1 MHIVDVKLENIKSH
15 RNSSFNF
22 ERGTTAIV
30 GENGAGKTTIIE
42 AVAWALF
49 DLLDYKKDDFVSRGE
64 KKGSVQVTFESG
76 TDERR
81 YTVYRDTGTGYNIFD
96 PELGVKVADKKEDVG
111 RFLREHLGVEPGTD
125 LELLFRSAIGVPQG
139 TFTAIFLDTAARRKE
154 AFDKLL
160 KVEEYRQSS
169 EKLRA
174 TSRYV
179 ETQIMNVREKIAHS
193 EGELAN
199 FDRIESEHKEIVSQL
214 DTLGRA
220 LSDLKLDSDKKRS
233 ELQQFDKEESTV
245 RDAQAALDKLRAEL
259 ATSEVLLKQKQG
271 EADTARD
278 AVKKIEIVEGD
289 HQLHLAALAEL
300 KTLEKQRGE
309 RDKILAEL
317 KTVETAAIRMEAE
330 QKNLAA
336 ALERSENAANEIKV
350 LEPQIEQQKK
360 LETKREY
367 LRGKLSDAKAYKAQ
381 IGAIEAKLIVLRDD
395 FKKTEADVKEAQEK
409 SRAAAEVEA
418 LSTRDIEITRRIAQ
432 LQAKL
437 ESDERFQREIKNGL
451 CPILTEKCLNL
462 KEGQTLEAFVSSQF
476 DETRAEIGVAEN
488 EHTKIAVSL
497 KAAREAEQFLKAL
510 ETLQKRHE
518 EVKALGLKLGTDK
531 KSAEKRAAELPKF
544 EGESEETEKLLTD
557 LKDPR
562 GRVESLGR
570 EAEGVAAIKEKA
582 AANEKEAAALN
593 DKKISLSQA
602 LEKFAGFEPDWVK
615 FSEQRDSTAGAHR
628 EYLTNELSA
637 KALPEREKELENLTG
652 EFDKIKTRAQS
663 AEQQFDETAKNYD
676 REKHNTV
683 RAELLSLEKELAETN
698 ARLSLTKT
706 RQGELEKELG
716 RLSEVRILMRAEY
729 VEKDRLDKIGEVTKF
744 IRDTLKEAAPRVAKL
759 RIYQVSN
766 EANQIFREI
775 TGNPERSLKWTED
788 YGLVLEEGGYER
800 PFQSLSGGEQMAAAL
815 SIRLALLKQLS
826 DVRLAFFDEPTTNM
840 DAERRQNLAEQI
852 SQITEKHTFDQL
864 FVISHDDTFE
874 DYVNNIVKVGASE
887 EEKVISTA
895 AA

>member
-49 DLLDYKKDDFVSRGE
+49 DLLDYKKDDFVRRGE

-179 ETQIMNVREKIAHS
+179 ENQVMNVREKIAHS

-199 FDRIESEHKEIVSQL
+199 FDRIEAEHKDIALQL
-214 DTLGRA
+214 DALDRA
-220 LSDLKLDSDKKRS
+220 LSELKLESDKKRS
-233 ELQQFDKEESTV
+233 QLQQFDKEESAV

-271 EADTARD
+271 EVDTARE
-278 AVKKIEIVEGD
+278 AVKKIGTVEDD
-289 HQLHLAALAEL
+289 HQRHLAALAEL

-317 KTVETAAIRMEAE
+317 KTVETAAIKMEAE
-330 QKNLAA
+330 QKNLRA

-360 LETKREY
+360 IETKREY

-381 IGAIEAKLIVLRDD
+381 IGSIEAKLIVLRDD

-418 LSTRDIEITRRIAQ
+418 LSTRDTEITRRIAQ

-488 EHTKIAVSL
+488 EQVKIAVSL
-497 KAAREAEQFLKAL
+497 KTAREAEQFLKAL

-531 KSAEKRAAELPKF
+531 KSAEKRADELPKF
-544 EGESEETEKLLTD
+544 EAELDEAEKLLAE

-562 GRVESLGR
+562 GRVEALAR
-570 EAEGVAAIKEKA
+570 EAEGIAAVKEKA
-582 AANEKEAAALN
+582 GSNESELAVSN
-593 DKKISLSQA
+593 DKKMSLSQT
-602 LEKFAGFEPDWVK
+602 LEKFAGFEQDWTK
-615 FSEQRDSTAGAHR
+615 FSDQRDSTAGAHR

-652 EFDKIKTRAQS
+652 DFDKISTGAQS
-663 AEQQFDETAKNYD
+663 AEQQFNETAKNYD
-676 REKHNTV
+676 REKHTLV

-698 ARLSLTKT
+698 ARLSLTKN

-716 RLSEVRILMRAEY
+716 RLSEVRMVMRAEY
-729 VEKDRLDKIGEVTKF
+729 LEKDRLDKIGEVTKF

-874 DYVNNIVKVGASE
+874 DYVNNIVKVGDNE
-887 EEKVISTA
+887 ENIEKAVA
-895 AA
+895 A

>member
-1 MHIVDVKLENIKSH
+1 M
-15 RNSSFNF
+15 
-22 ERGTTAIV
+22 

-49 DLLDYKKDDFVSRGE
+49 DLLDYKKDDFVRRGE
-64 KKGSVQVTFESG
+64 KKGSVLVTFESG

-179 ETQIMNVREKIAHS
+179 ENQIMNVREKIAHS
-193 EGELAN
+193 EGELAG
-199 FDRIESEHKEIVSQL
+199 FDRIEAEHKEIVLQL
-214 DTLGRA
+214 DALGGA
-220 LSDLKLDSDKKRS
+220 LSELKLESDKKRS
-233 ELQQFDKEESTV
+233 QLQQFDKEESAV
-245 RDAQAALDKLRAEL
+245 RDAQMALDKLRAEL

-271 EADTARD
+271 EVDTARE
-278 AVKKIEIVEGD
+278 AVKKIGTVEAG
-289 HQLHLAALAEL
+289 HQRHLAALAEL

-317 KTVETAAIRMEAE
+317 KTVETAAIKMEAE
-330 QKNLAA
+330 QKNLRA

-381 IGAIEAKLIVLRDD
+381 IGSIEAKLIVLRDD

-418 LSTRDIEITRRIAQ
+418 LSTRDIEVTRRIAS

-488 EHTKIAVSL
+488 EQVKIAVAL
-497 KAAREAEQFLKAL
+497 KTARQAEQFLKAL

-544 EGESEETEKLLTD
+544 EGELDEAEKLLAE

-562 GRVESLGR
+562 GRVEALTR
-570 EAEGVAAIKEKA
+570 EAQDIAATREKVGSNEREIA
-582 AANEKEAAALN
+582 ASN
-593 DKKISLSQA
+593 DKKMSLSQT
-602 LEKFAGFEPDWVK
+602 LEKFAGFESDWAR
-615 FSEQRDSTAGAHR
+615 FSDQRDGTADAHR

-637 KALPEREKELENLTG
+637 KALPEREKELENLTAG
-652 EFDKIKTRAQS
+652 FDKIRTGAES
-663 AEQQFDETAKNYD
+663 AEQQFNETAKNYD
-676 REKHNTV
+676 REKHTVV

-698 ARLSLTKT
+698 ARLSLTKN

-716 RLSEVRILMRAEY
+716 RLSEVRTLMRAEY
-729 VEKDRLDKIGEVTKF
+729 QEKDRLDKIGEVTKF

-874 DYVNNIVKVGASE
+874 DYVNNIVKVGDNE
-887 EEKVISTA
+887 ENLEKAVA
-895 AA
+895 A